1 VRHVALALLVIVSLG
16 CTVSL
21 QEVRQRPPA
30 FTAEFPQPYQ
40 AIGRC
45 IYDRL
50 NEQTGGSSWGTL
62 SAGGGLSSFLYRLDD
77 QPDQRR
83 ARIDA
88 MSVGGAPSAEFE
100 ITVEPAAAGTSRVE
114 YRRRWGGFRSTDQA
128 AWNVVLGCGQ
138 RQARDPSPPA
148 PIAAEGASANREVAS
163 TGLLP

>member
-1 VRHVALALLVIVSLG
+1 MSRIAIALLISLSFG
-16 CTVSL
+16 CTASL
-21 QEVRQRPPA
+21 QEVRQRAPA

-40 AIGRC
+40 TIGRC

-50 NEQTGGSSWGTL
+50 NEQTGGSTWGTL

-114 YRRRWGGFRSTDQA
+114 YRRRWGGFWSTDQA

-138 RQARDPSPPA
+138 RQA
-148 PIAAEGASANREVAS
+148 
-163 TGLLP
+163 